1 MKIRKEDELFE
12 NTIFFL
18 IRIFLSISLPES
30 TDIISQI
37 HFHVNV
43 FRIAGIL
50 RDKVKI
56 FRVFFFYP
64 NLVVGITA
72 INFNFHVIRNLN
84 ARLLLRYKRN
94 SKGRRRSCRANKNDA
109 PAALFEYYPKA
120 PRVCT

>member
-1 MKIRKEDELFE
+1 MNRSTIQFFFNKNIPIDISSGTHEYNLTDTFSRKCIQ
-12 NTIFFL
+12 NC
-18 IRIFLSISLPES
+18 R
-30 TDIISQI
+30 
-37 HFHVNV
+37 
-43 FRIAGIL
+43 IL

-56 FRVFFFYP
+56 FKVFFFYP

-94 SKGRRRSCRANKNDA
+94 FKGRRRSCRANKNDA

>member
-1 MKIRKEDELFE
+1 MNCSRIQ
-12 NTIFFL
+12 FFFNKN
-18 IRIFLSISLPES
+18 IPIDISSGTHGYNL
-30 TDIISQI
+30 TDIFSRK
-37 HFHVNV
+37 
-43 FRIAGIL
+43 RIPNCKNLGI
-50 RDKVKI
+50 KI